1 MTTDPNLAPRRPA
14 FKRQDNNDMIPVG
27 LIRAMFAL
35 ALASLALVAG
45 AVLTDRPVVAV
56 PAEAAI
62 TAEYRIVLIGHD
74 AQAVTV
80 QDEHGGVIADMAHG
94 GFITVIENGLQR
106 KRMLHG
112 VPIEKPLRI
121 VAFENGRLAALDDYT
136 DYRVEL
142 GAFGTENRAAFERL
156 IEKLN

>member
-1 MTTDPNLAPRRPA
+1 MTTDPNVSPRKPA
-14 FKRQDNNDMIPVG
+14 FKREDRNDMIPIG
-27 LIRAMFAL
+27 LIRGMFGL
-35 ALASLALVAG
+35 ALASLVLVTG
-45 AVLTDRPVVAV
+45 AVVTNRPVVAV
-56 PAEAAI
+56 PQEAPI
-62 TAEYRIVLIGHD
+62 SAEYRIVLIGHD

-80 QDEHGGVIADMAHG
+80 KDENGTVIADLAHG

-121 VAFENGRLAALDDYT
+121 VAFENGRLSALDEYT

-156 IEKLN
+156 IEKLQ

>member
-1 MTTDPNLAPRRPA
+1 MTSDPNLAPRQPA
-14 FKRQDNNDMIPVG
+14 FKREDRNDMIPVG
-27 LIRAMFAL
+27 LIRGMFAL
-35 ALASLALVAG
+35 ALASLALVTG
-45 AVLTDRPVVAV
+45 AVLTDRPLVAV
-56 PAEAAI
+56 PHAAPV

-80 QDEHGGVIADMAHG
+80 MDEHGAVVADLPHG

-142 GAFGTENRAAFERL
+142 GAFGSENRAAFERL
-156 IEKLN
+156 IQKLN